1 MTRAATIR
9 TVSQPF
15 GRKHLWTD
23 GDPFFCCPARQSDM
37 SQLDRQG
44 ANVSTNLDTEVGKL
58 AIDLGMATPQEMEF
72 CREQQKQ
79 GSDPNQRSIADLLIE
94 NNFITPTQAR
104 RIRSQIEDRRGSQI
118 PGYQLLGMV
127 GKGAMAKVY
136 KARQISLNRDVAI
149 KVLPRRMSENEE
161 FVSRFYAEGRAAA
174 RLSHSN
180 IVQAIDVGS
189 TPDGFHFFVMEYIEG
204 KTLFDLMTPPPQGE
218 GRAFSENE
226 ALDITIQMADALL
239 HAHQR
244 GLIHRDVKPKN
255 IILTPQGVA
264 KLTDLGLAR
273 EVNDKAAA
281 ESEAG
286 KAYGTPYYIS
296 PEQIRG
302 DVDIDFRADI
312 YSLGATMY
320 HVLTGRPPFEADTPT
335 AVMHK
340 HLKEPL
346 RPPDHLNTALSAGIS
361 EIIEVAMAKNRD
373 ERYGSTDDLLED
385 LRAVRAG
392 QPPVN
397 ARHVISV
404 ADLDQIEETGKTV
417 DIAPPSSSPLLEML
431 KQPAALT
438 IAIVAAISVLINFLL
453 LMLFLTSHKP

>member
-1 MTRAATIR
+1 
-9 TVSQPF
+9 
-15 GRKHLWTD
+15 
-23 GDPFFCCPARQSDM
+23 M
-37 SQLDRQG
+37 SQIDRYG
-44 ANVSTNLDTEVGKL
+44 TGLTTNLDTEVGKVVVETGL
-58 AIDLGMATPQEMEF
+58 ATHTELDF

-79 GSDPNQRSIADLLIE
+79 SSDPNQRSLADLLVE
-94 NNFITPTQAR
+94 NNFITQNQAK
-104 RIRSQIEDRRGSQI
+104 RIKTLLDEKRNSQI
-118 PGYQLLGMV
+118 PGYKLIEMV

-136 KARQISLNRDVAI
+136 KARQLSLDRVVAI
-149 KVLPRRMSENEE
+149 KVLPKRMSDSQE
-161 FVSRFYAEGRAAA
+161 FVDRFYQEGRAAA

-189 TPDGFHFFVMEYIEG
+189 TPDGFHYFVMEYIEG
-204 KTLFDLMTPPPQGE
+204 KTLYDLMLPAPAGE
-218 GRAFSENE
+218 GRTFSEAE
-226 ALDITIQMADALL
+226 ALDITMQIAEALN

-255 IILTPQGVA
+255 IILTPEGMA

-320 HVLTGRPPFEADTPT
+320 HLLTGRPPFEADTPS

-340 HLKEPL
+340 HLKESL
-346 RPPDHLNTALSAGIS
+346 RPPDHINTALSAGIS

-373 ERYGSTDDLLED
+373 ERYASTQDMLDDLK
-385 LRAVRAG
+385 AVRTG
-392 QPPVN
+392 QTPLH
-397 ARHVISV
+397 ARRIV
-404 ADLDQIEETGKTV
+404 DLDQLVKIEETGKTV
-417 DIAPPSSSPLLEML
+417 DIAPSSPVGLGSFTELLS
-431 KQPAALT
+431 QPAVLAIAAVAGLSLLANLILLVVMLT
-438 IAIVAAISVLINFLL
+438 G
-453 LMLFLTSHKP
+453 K